1 MEEVVMIRDNL
12 KIDPQLHIWGWE
24 IPVYLFLGGVA
35 AGVMVLSALL
45 ALRRLRRGAAGAE
58 EPSRWSRW
66 VPFAAPLVISF
77 GMLALMLDLEY
88 KTHVFR
94 FYTVLRPASPMS
106 WGAWILVGIYPAT
119 LLLGLANLR
128 PAELSALTDFK
139 PIAALRLGR
148 LLGWLHG
155 FGQRHHR
162 GLLWANL
169 WLGIGLGIYTGIL
182 LAALGG
188 ARPAW
193 NSALLGPL
201 FLVSGVSTGA
211 ALMMLLPIARTEHGL
226 LRRWDIW
233 AVVVELVLLA
243 LFFIGLSAAGAQG
256 REAVGLFFGG
266 RYTAVFWALV
276 VAAGLV
282 VPLIIELIEN
292 KRGLRPTALAPV
304 LLLAGG
310 LSLRWILVLAG
321 QA

>member
-12 KIDPQLHIWGWE
+12 RIDPQLHIWGWE
-24 IPVYLFLGGVA
+24 IPVYLFLGGLA
-35 AGVMVLSALL
+35 AGVMVLSAMM
-45 ALRRLRRGAAGAE
+45 ALRRLRQDEASAE
-58 EPSRWSRW
+58 EPSRWARW
-66 VPFAAPLVISF
+66 VPFAAPLLISF

-94 FYTVLRPASPMS
+94 FYTVLRLGSPMS

-128 PAELSALTDFK
+128 PAEIEALTRFK

-148 LLGWLHG
+148 LLDGLRA
-155 FGQRHHR
+155 FGQRHLR

-169 WLGIGLGIYTGIL
+169 CLGVALGIYTGIL
-182 LAALGG
+182 LATLGL

-211 ALMMLLPIARTEHGL
+211 ALMMLLPIAHSEHGL

-233 AVVVELVLLA
+233 AVVLELALLA
-243 LFFIGLSAAGAQG
+243 LFFIGLGAAGEQG
-256 REAVGLFFGG
+256 REAVELFFGG
-266 RYTAVFWALV
+266 RYTALFWALV
-276 VAAGLV
+276 VVAGLV
-282 VPLIIELIEN
+282 VPLIIELIESR
-292 KRGLRPTALAPV
+292 RGLRPTALAPV

-310 LSLRWILVLAG
+310 LSLRWILVAAG